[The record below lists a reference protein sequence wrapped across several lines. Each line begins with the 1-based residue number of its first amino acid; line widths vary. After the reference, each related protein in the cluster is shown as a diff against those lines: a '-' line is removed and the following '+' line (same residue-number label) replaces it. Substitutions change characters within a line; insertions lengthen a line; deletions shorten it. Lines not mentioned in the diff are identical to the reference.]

1 MSTDRETKYSPGRSN
16 RLDDDL
22 ALTAHAVDRFRE
34 RTPHACPVGI
44 HEAYRRG
51 EDIEHP
57 DVARPPWVDNT
68 PNRARVYMHPD
79 AHGHDSHGWGVV
91 FIIIEDD
98 KPAAE
103 RPKHLPCN
111 YVVATVMDIG
121 GYDHGPSKA
130 YLHSHGPHG
139 GDSA

>member
-1 MSTDRETKYSPGRSN
+1 MSTDRETKYSAGRSN

-51 EDIEHP
+51 EDVEHP
-57 DVARPPWVDNT
+57 DVARPPWLEET
-68 PNRARVYMHPD
+68 PDRARVYVHPD
-79 AHGHDSHGWGVV
+79 EDRSQAWGVV
-91 FIIIEDD
+91 FLIVEDD
-98 KPAAE
+98 TPPAE
-103 RPKHLPCN
+103 RPERLNCDHI
-111 YVVATVMDIG
+111 VVTVMDVG
-121 GYDHGPSKA
+121 GFDHGPSRA

-139 GDSA
+139 RVDQ